1 MIKRCYKIYTKMWL
15 FFFGTRWICFSFSSQ
30 CSILNPPG
38 LFIQFLEAVTQNS
51 TSYFSLFGPPR
62 PTSYQC
68 SFSALFFSLALSS
81 LLSIF
86 PSYSKPTSSGYYY
99 SLFHSLLYSPSL
111 EQCLVWSRYIIFLL
125 NKWMNEW
132 IVFNWFN

>member
-15 FFFGTRWICFSFSSQ
+15 FFFGTYWICFSFSSE

-38 LFIQFLEAVTQNS
+38 LFVQFLKVVTQNS
-51 TSYFSLFGPPR
+51 TFCFSLFGPTY

-86 PSYSKPTSSGYYY
+86 PSYNKPTSSGDYY
-99 SLFHSLLYSPSL
+99 SLFRSLLYSPSL
-111 EQCLVWSRYIIFLL
+111 EQCLVWSRYIIFLSKKL
-125 NKWMNEW
+125 KNE
-132 IVFNWFN
+132 

>member
-15 FFFGTRWICFSFSSQ
+15 FFFGTYWICFSFSSE

-38 LFIQFLEAVTQNS
+38 LFLQFLKVVTQNS
-51 TSYFSLFGPPR
+51 TFCFSLFGPTY

-86 PSYSKPTSSGYYY
+86 PSYNKPTSSGDYY
-99 SLFHSLLYSPSL
+99 SLFRSLLYSPSL

-125 NKWMNEW
+125 KKLKNE
-132 IVFNWFN
+132 

>member
-15 FFFGTRWICFSFSSQ
+15 FFFGTYWICFSFSSE

-38 LFIQFLEAVTQNS
+38 LFVQFLKVVTQNS
-51 TSYFSLFGPPR
+51 TFCFSLFGPTY

-81 LLSIF
+81 LLSTF
-86 PSYSKPTSSGYYY
+86 PSYNKPTSSGDYY
-99 SLFHSLLYSPSL
+99 SLFRSLLYSPSL
-111 EQCLVWSRYIIFLL
+111 EQCLVWSRYIIFLSKKL
-125 NKWMNEW
+125 KNE
-132 IVFNWFN
+132 